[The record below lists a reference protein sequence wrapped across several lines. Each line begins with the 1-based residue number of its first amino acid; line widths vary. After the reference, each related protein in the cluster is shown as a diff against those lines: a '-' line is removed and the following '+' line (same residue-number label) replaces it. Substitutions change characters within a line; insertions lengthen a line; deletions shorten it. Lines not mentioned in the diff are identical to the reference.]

1 MLFYFNYNCWSTA
14 RFSLLDNLSKEIL
27 TNWFEVFQKVVATID
42 LQNIYNMNETG
53 FGIETNE
60 CSKVIINQNIL
71 KTCYKTNSRRQE

>member
-27 TNWFEVFQKVVATID
+27 TNWFEVFQKVVAIID
-42 LQNIYNMNETG
+42 LQNIYNMNETS